1 MNFRYLYIALV
12 MAFAYMLFLSW
23 GQDSE
28 RKKELVEAAF
38 IERIDVATDNP
49 PDESAGFIEIQNEK
63 ILVKISPSTGKVW
76 EARLKE
82 HTYLNNKG
90 SLGVRLF
97 GFDDAGFKFYLNSG
111 FAGNDPSFT
120 VVVAG
125 VDYVE
130 LLSLDGLISK
140 TITLKEGDY
149 ELLIEDRFVGDAT
162 GVSFTPYVA
171 MYRTDGKPLD
181 ARSGFFENSSYTGVA
196 FNTPDD
202 PYVNFRLR
210 SIDERKEFL
219 QRGGWLAFIQKYF
232 MAAILTPW

>member
-12 MAFAYMLFLSW
+12 IAFAYMLFLSW

-38 IERIDVATDNP
+38 IERIEVATDNP

-63 ILVKISPSTGKVW
+63 MLVKISPSTGKVW

-82 HTYLNNKG
+82 HTYLNNKD

-111 FAGNDPSFT
+111 FAGNDHSFA

-149 ELLIEDRFVGDAT
+149 ELLIKDRFVGDAT
-162 GVSFTPYVA
+162 GVNFTPYVA

-202 PYVNFRLR
+202 LFRSTL
-210 SIDERKEFL
+210 
-219 QRGGWLAFIQKYF
+219 WLPF
-232 MAAILTPW
+232 